1 MQRIKVKASTN
12 YEVVIAKDLLKK
24 AGVEIKKVIAP
35 CKVLIV
41 TDDKV
46 AVKYL
51 DTVTNSMLESG
62 YTVYNYVIKHGEKA
76 KSADN
81 FIKIQNYLAM
91 SANICACAHCKIFAT
106 ACSTKITK

>member
-41 TDDKV
+41 TDDRV

-62 YTVYNYVIKHGEKA
+62 YTVHNYVIKHGEKA
-76 KSADN
+76 KNAGAQFTWAARGEEFKELLKSKLRN
-81 FIKIQNYLAM
+81 FE
-91 SANICACAHCKIFAT
+91 
-106 ACSTKITK
+106 